1 MEIVSRERDERKAK
15 IVFFSS
21 PPPFHFFFIMAL
33 ASYSPLIDLTP
44 PLHLFYPFTLYTQAH
59 RKPLFC
65 PSLFQFLPHISL
77 ETARWGSVKKKKEEG
92 TGRGLAV
99 EVGVGGVG

>member
-15 IVFFSS
+15 IVFFFF
-21 PPPFHFFFIMAL
+21 PPFHFFFIMAL

-44 PLHLFYPFTLYTQAH
+44 LLHLFYPFTLYTQAH

-99 EVGVGGVG
+99 EVGVGGGG